1 MRYILVEWP
10 DIQDYMDN
18 PDYPEKCYFDPNK
31 NVWFVPE
38 TWDEEY
44 MWIRQQFDT
53 LIRDYLDLNENF

>member
-31 NVWFVPE
+31 NVWFIPE
-38 TWDEEY
+38 TWGEGY
-44 MWIRQQFDT
+44 MLLRQQLDT
-53 LIRDYLDLNENF
+53 LIRDYLESR

>member
-38 TWDEEY
+38 IWDEGY
-44 MWIRQQFDT
+44 MLIRQQLDA
-53 LIRDYLDLNENF
+53 LIRDYLESK

>member
-1 MRYILVEWP
+1 MRYMLVEWP

>member
-31 NVWFVPE
+31 NVWFIPE

-44 MWIRQQFDT
+44 MWIRQQLDT

>member
-31 NVWFVPE
+31 NVWFIPE

>member
-18 PDYPEKCYFDPNK
+18 PNYPEKCYFDPNK

>member
-38 TWDEEY
+38 TWDDLKLGGD
-44 MWIRQQFDT
+44 IGN
-53 LIRDYLDLNENF
+53 LDLRSFQELLSK

>member
-1 MRYILVEWP
+1 MLVEWP